1 MSPEVTA
8 APLLSVQDLRVEF
21 ATGGQVLEAV
31 SGVDVEIRA
40 GETVAIV
47 GESGSGKSVTAMA
60 VIDLLG
66 NGRISG
72 GRVMWDGT
80 DLAHVSK
87 RQMRDIR
94 GNDISV
100 IFQDPMTALDPLY
113 TIGNQLREA
122 ITLHTDL
129 DRQQTKDR
137 AVELLRMVGIP
148 DPDAKVDAYPHQL
161 SGGQR
166 QRVMIA
172 AALACH
178 PRLVIADEPTT
189 ALDVTVEAQV
199 LGLIHELQRE
209 SGVAVMLITHDIGV
223 VAEMADRVVVMY
235 AGQVVES
242 GLADDVLSRPLHPY
256 TQALLAAIPQPDQPR
271 DEPMPAIPGAV
282 PSLVEMPTGCRFAGR
297 CTQAEEICTQEAQ
310 TQRLVLDRTVRC
322 WRAGPPA
329 TTPVMPTATGG
340 EGAR

>member
-1 MSPEVTA
+1 MSPEVNTQ
-8 APLLSVQDLRVEF
+8 PLLSVQDLRVEF

-31 SGVDVEIRA
+31 SGVDVEIHA

-80 DLAHVSK
+80 DLAHASK
-87 RQMRDIR
+87 REMRDIR

-113 TIGNQLREA
+113 TIGNQVREA
-122 ITLHTDL
+122 IALHTDL
-129 DRQQTKDR
+129 DRRQTKDR

-148 DPDAKVDAYPHQL
+148 DPEAKVDAYPHQL

-256 TQALLAAIPQPDQPR
+256 TQALLAAIPHADQPR
-271 DEPMPAIPGAV
+271 DEPMPAIPGTV

-297 CTQAEEICTQEAQ
+297 CTQAVEICTEQAQ
-310 TQRLVLDRTVRC
+310 VQRLVLDRTVRC

-329 TTPVMPTATGG
+329 TPAMPTATGA